1 MALSII
7 DTIRNLDT
15 HRLNR
20 PDGDG
25 HEAPSGKCPFGLF
38 DNVEGG
44 IFALAEALLAEPP
57 PRQAVTWCRCC
68 GFGTCMDSVGGDA

>member
-7 DTIRNLDT
+7 DTIRNRSL
-15 HRLNR
+15 HNLNR
-20 PDGDG
+20 DGDG
-25 HEAPSGKCPFGLF
+25 HEAPSGECPFGLF

-68 GFGTCMDSVGGDA
+68 GDGYCQAEIGGDA